1 MVARKLCISI
11 AIVSLLFILVTG
23 AVFAGGKQEATKE
36 KAELVIMHDK
46 SGSPSWGPLFDEM
59 SEASKK
65 AIGIGFTNTAFPS
78 TDIYMSQIRSS
89 LVTKEAPNLFTWWST
104 YRMKELADNDV
115 LKDLSVLW
123 DKHESEF
130 GTDLRNAFTFNGHAY
145 GFPIS
150 SEYWVVWYNKEV
162 FKKYNLTP
170 PDTWDEFIT
179 ICETFKSNDIAPMMS
194 TVEGRWPTFIIF
206 EEMIVGEDP
215 DLYVDLCEGKMK
227 YSDPRV
233 KKAFEKWGDMIRK
246 GYFTEPGYDVW
257 SGGARDFNQGDVG
270 MALFGTWYFAA
281 TLTANGVPED
291 KIGAFILPS
300 HNPKAGKNVILEIT
314 PMLVSKNA
322 PNQEDTLK
330 LADFWMSPEGNAAFA
345 KALKSY
351 PGNPRSNADFLPQIK
366 VDILNKISKENYR
379 LLNRYWEAT
388 PTPICEVAVDEFAR
402 FMINPDSLDEVLS
415 NLDKV
420 ADDYWAH
427 N

>member
-1 MVARKLCISI
+1 MKTMNKFAFT
-11 AIVSLLFILVTG
+11 AIVGLLLVLFTG
-23 AVFAGGKQEATKE
+23 TVFAGGGGETAEERT
-36 KAELVIMHDK
+36 ELVLMHDK

-59 SEASKK
+59 SVASTEAV
-65 AIGIGFTNTAFPS
+65 GVGFTNTSFPA

-89 LVTKEAPNLFTWWST
+89 LVTSEAPNFFTWWST

-115 LKDLSVLW
+115 LEDLGPLW
-123 DKHESEF
+123 DEHENEF
-130 GTDLRNAFTFNGHAY
+130 GSDLRNAFTFDGTAY

-162 FKKYNLTP
+162 FKQYGLTE
-170 PDTWDEFIT
+170 PDTWDEFLA
-179 ICETFKSNDIAPMMS
+179 ICETFKANDVTPMMS
-194 TVEGRWPTFIIF
+194 TVEGRWPTFIMF

-215 DLYVDLCEGKMK
+215 DLYVDLCEGRVK

-233 KKAFEKWGDMIRK
+233 RKAFEKWGDLIRK
-246 GYFTEPGYDVW
+246 GYFAEPGYDVW
-257 SGGARDFNQGDVG
+257 AGGARDFNQGDVG

-281 TLTANGVPED
+281 TLTANGVDED

-300 HNPKAGKNVILEIT
+300 HNPAAGKNVILEIT

-322 PNQEDTLK
+322 ANLEDTLK
-330 LADFWMSPEGNAAFA
+330 VADYWMSPEGNAAFA
-345 KALKSY
+345 SALKSY
-351 PGNPRSNADFLPQIK
+351 PANPKSNADFLPEVK
-366 VDILNKISKENYR
+366 VEILQKISGENYR
-379 LLNRYWEAT
+379 LINRYWEAT

-402 FMINPDSLDEVLS
+402 FMINPDSLDDVLA

-420 ADDYWAH
+420 ADEYWSK